1 MVSTSPHVSG
11 SLEINRQEEPS
22 MLCLL
27 FFLVMLIMAL
37 ALRIYVNL
45 TGRRR

>member
-1 MVSTSPHVSG
+1 MKG
-11 SLEINRQEEPS
+11 KEPE

-45 TGRRR
+45 TGRR